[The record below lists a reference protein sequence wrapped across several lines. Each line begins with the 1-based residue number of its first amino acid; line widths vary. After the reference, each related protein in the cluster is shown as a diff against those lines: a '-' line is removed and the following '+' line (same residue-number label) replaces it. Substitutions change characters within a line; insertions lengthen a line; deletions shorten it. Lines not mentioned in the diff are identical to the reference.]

1 MTIRKFGIIG
11 GGAWGTALANAATA
25 NGGVAV
31 MWAREPELVEAV
43 NRTHRNP
50 LFLPDIE
57 INPFV
62 RASGDIAEACN
73 AEAILLSTP
82 AQHIRAICELAAPHV
97 KAGVPL
103 VICAKGIELQTG
115 RLLSEVV
122 AEVLPQ
128 APVGVLSGPTFAH
141 EVARKLPTAVTLA
154 IADSAM
160 GDRLVAG
167 LGSAAFRPYRASDVV
182 GAQIGGAVKNVIAI
196 AAGIVTGRGLGENAR
211 AALMTRG
218 LAEMMR
224 LGLALGARADT
235 LMGLSGLGDLVL
247 TCSSATSRNM
257 SLGLA
262 LARGETLKAY
272 LAGGRGRTAEGAY
285 TASAVIAR
293 ASPHGVDMPIS
304 AAVDAILNRDA
315 DIDQAIEA
323 LLRRPF
329 RDESEADKEPRP

>member
-31 MWAREPELVEAV
+31 LWAREPEVVEAV
-43 NRTHRNP
+43 NRAHRNP

-62 RASGDIAEACN
+62 RASGAIAEACN

-82 AQHIRAICELAAPHV
+82 AQHVRATGEAMKPHV
-97 KAGVPL
+97 KPGVPVL
-103 VICAKGIELQTG
+103 ICAKGVELGTG

-122 AEVLPQ
+122 NEVLPQ

-154 IADSAM
+154 IADAAL

-167 LGSAAFRPYRASDVV
+167 LGSAAFRPYRSGDVV

-196 AAGIVTGRGLGENAR
+196 ASGIVTGRGLGENAR

-224 LGLALGARADT
+224 LGLALGAKPET
-235 LMGLSGLGDLVL
+235 LMGLSGMGDLVL

-262 LARGETLKAY
+262 LARGETLKSY
-272 LAGGRGRTAEGAY
+272 LAGGRGRTAEGAF
-285 TASAVIAR
+285 TAAAVIAR
-293 ASPHGVDMPIS
+293 AAQAGVDMPIS

-315 DIDQAIEA
+315 DIDQEIEA

-329 RDESEADKEPRP
+329 RGESEGASRA

>member
-31 MWAREPELVEAV
+31 IWAREADVVEAI
-43 NRTHRNP
+43 NRSHRNP
-50 LFLPDIE
+50 VFLPDIE

-82 AQHIRAICELAAPHV
+82 AQHIRAICQQAAAHV
-97 KAGVPL
+97 KPGVPV
-103 VICAKGIELQTG
+103 VICAKGIELETG

-122 AEVLPQ
+122 AEILPD

-154 IADSAM
+154 IADAGL

-167 LGSAAFRPYRASDVV
+167 LGSAAFRPYRSSDVT

-196 AAGIVTGRGLGENAR
+196 ASGIVTGRGLGENAR

-235 LMGLSGLGDLVL
+235 LMGLSGMGDLVL

-262 LARGETLKAY
+262 LARGESLKSY

-285 TASAVIAR
+285 TASAVVAR
-293 ASPHGVDMPIS
+293 ASRHGVDMPIS
-304 AAVDAILNRDA
+304 GAVDAILNHDA
-315 DIDQAIEA
+315 DIDAAIEA

-329 RDESEADKEPRP
+329 RGENDAAGGLRP